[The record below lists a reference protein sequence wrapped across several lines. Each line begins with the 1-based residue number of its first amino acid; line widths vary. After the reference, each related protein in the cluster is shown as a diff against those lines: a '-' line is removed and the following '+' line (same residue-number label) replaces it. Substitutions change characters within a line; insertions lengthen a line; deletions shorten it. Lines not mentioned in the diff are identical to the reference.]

1 MKYVNVLAV
10 SALIQFYS
18 PQASS
23 FFVSHQSLKR
33 SQYLYSTPSPT
44 IETSKTWQEELDEV
58 LNVDTPCE
66 GRREISINIL
76 KRASEITADVT
87 AAIQD
92 QDIEKLA
99 PRKLSYG
106 KALLGLQAFQK
117 QLVNDII
124 PDFLTKAVPKLIDET
139 PKILSALSEKGPT
152 EISNDLIKKGQ
163 EVVTKARDISQD
175 PSMLQSTIDDLRR
188 ELKNVVRSTPTGI
201 DEPSFTVIKTVED
214 SYEIRQYEG
223 YSVCSIVANSAD
235 STTTSSTSSSLDA
248 SSDTPIMDIV
258 SSSKSFNTLASY
270 IFGENAN
277 EQKLSMTTPVILESK
292 DGNGVM
298 SFVLPRGVNAF
309 TAPFPTSEKIALR
322 DVSSGSV
329 VAVRSFTGIATEGEV
344 SRQKAKLEEALK
356 GDGVQYDSA
365 SFKVLQ
371 YNPPYTVPWVRRNE
385 VSFAV
390 TLSEDLLPPP
400 NAFKSEDAST
410 FFSSPEAGD

>member
-1 MKYVNVLAV
+1 VI
-10 SALIQFYS
+10 ALIQFQS
-18 PQASS
+18 PYVSS
-23 FFVSHQSLKR
+23 FIVKSLKR
-33 SQYLYSTPSPT
+33 SHYLYSTPSPT

-76 KRASEITADVT
+76 KRASEITADLT
-87 AAIQD
+87 AALQD

-99 PRKLSYG
+99 PKKLAYG

-124 PDFLTKAVPKLIDET
+124 PDFLTKTVPKLIDET
-139 PKILSALSEKGPT
+139 PKIISALSEKGPT

-188 ELKNVVRSTPTGI
+188 ELKNVVKSTPSGI
-201 DEPSFTVIKTVED
+201 DEPSYTVIKSVED

-223 YSVCSIVANSAD
+223 YSVCSIVSNAAD
-235 STTTSSTSSSLDA
+235 SSSSDA
-248 SSDTPIMDIV
+248 SPDTPIMDIV

-277 EQKLSMTTPVILESK
+277 EQKLRMTTPVILESK

-309 TAPFPTSEKIALR
+309 SAPFPTSEKIALR
-322 DVSSGSV
+322 DVSAGGV

-356 GDGVQYDSA
+356 GDGFQYDSA

-390 TLSEDLLPPP
+390 SVSDDMLPPP
-400 NAFKSEDAST
+400 KTFDSEDASS
-410 FFSSPEAGD
+410 FFSAPEAGD